1 VLGEQM
7 RKVIAVC
14 DREADIFDY
23 LENKQLNGERYV
35 IRGKHRRKIEESSEN
50 LFDHLGSQ
58 AVLGEYQIIIPQK
71 GMVGKDGKR
80 FNRAERTAHLQVRS
94 ANVTFSKGKKPLNIN
109 AVWATEISP
118 AGEEKALNW
127 LLLTSEPEGTFEE
140 AMKVIRIYTARWRV
154 EDFHKAWKTGA
165 GAERQR
171 MTEPDN
177 LERTVSI
184 LAFIGVRL
192 LQLRESFTL
201 PIYLKKQGL
210 VEEATT
216 CEMMKCDKVLSPLEI
231 KLLVQIVNT
240 KRQTKSKKNRWRKDH
255 CNGPI
260 WR

>member
-1 VLGEQM
+1 LAHQEWWCRPNDPDEKESGKWQAASEFCRAVLGEQM

-23 LENKQLNGERYV
+23 LENKQLHAERYV
-35 IRGKHRRKIEESSEN
+35 VRGKHRRKIEESSEN

-71 GMVGKDGKR
+71 GMVGANGKR
-80 FNRAERTAHLQVRS
+80 FNRPERTAHLQVRS
-94 ANVTFSKGKKPLNIN
+94 ANVTFTKGKKILNTN

-118 AGEEKALNW
+118 QGEEETLNW
-127 LLLTSEPEGTFEE
+127 LLLTSEPVTTLDE
-140 AMKVIRIYTARWRV
+140 ALKVIRIYTARWRV

-171 MTEPDN
+171 MTEPGN

-184 LAFIGVRL
+184 LAFVGVRL

-201 PIYLKKQGL
+201 PIYL
-210 VEEATT
+210 
-216 CEMMKCDKVLSPLEI
+216 
-231 KLLVQIVNT
+231 T
-240 KRQTKSKKNRWRKDH
+240 K
-255 CNGPI
+255 
-260 WR
+260 